1 MSFLKGIK
9 SNLDKFSYI
18 NLSPRKEIKY
28 YSGFN
33 HKRSPV
39 STFRKQCEEVNENN
53 ISKSSFYNG
62 SLPRTNENNF
72 TKEELEHNSFTIN
85 QAEIG
90 LRKFIKENK
99 DKFFNRLIKGPPES
113 FRWIS
118 WIIAAEIPEDRN
130 QEIFVSLL
138 KKEIDKKTDIQI
150 KKDLNRTISEDNLFI
165 LGNSQNALYNVLK
178 AYAISDQEVAY
189 CQGMNFI
196 AGFLLIIS
204 DFNEVDTLYMMMSLF
219 MFTFGENNLGIRGFY
234 INEFPLLRLYVY
246 VFEVVFNKFL
256 PELKQHFDKLEVPNE
271 LWISKWFQ
279 TLFTVCIPV
288 DLLVR
293 VWDCFLSEGLDFLF
307 NFSIAL
313 LKKHEKNLLSFQDIS
328 DISEYFRNMNPS
340 LTKEKDR
347 IKFDVEELIS
357 SALELKISKTL
368 LNTLRLEYENKFKV
382 DLSLF
387 KFKLDVKSHYSSSK
401 EYIDHQ
407 GESKN
412 NSNLESLLNTLNNLD
427 VKLDLNCKLS
437 HATNN
442 EEMKKS
448 TYHCSS
454 TNKIIPT
461 DEIENSC
468 DVNDDTIN
476 SICSELDLFENNTV
490 GQKVITHTFRRNM
503 ERGDDNELKT
513 YRGHI
518 K

>member
-1 MSFLKGIK
+1 MSFLKGVK
-9 SNLDKFSYI
+9 PNLDKI
-18 NLSPRKEIKY
+18 NFINQSPRKEIKNFY
-28 YSGFN
+28 GFN
-33 HKRSPV
+33 QKRSPI
-39 STFRKQCEEVNENN
+39 SPFKNHFEELVEID
-53 ISKSSFYNG
+53 ISKSSIFNG
-62 SLPRTNENNF
+62 SQLNSNDNNF
-72 TKEELEHNSFTIN
+72 KKEDLEHNIFTIN

-90 LRKFIKENK
+90 LRKYTKENK
-99 DKFFNRLIKGPPES
+99 DKFLDRLIKGPPES

-118 WIIAAEIPEDRN
+118 WMIAAEIPEDRN
-130 QEIFVSLL
+130 QEILVSLL

-150 KKDLNRTISEDNLFI
+150 RKDLNRTISEDNLFI

-178 AYAISDQEVAY
+178 AYAISDHEVSY

-204 DFNEVDTLYMMMSLF
+204 EFNEVDTIYMLMSLF
-219 MFTFGENNLGIRGFY
+219 MFTFGENNLGLRGFY
-234 INEFPLLRLYVY
+234 IDEFPLLRLYVY
-246 VFEVVFNKFL
+246 VFEVVFNKYL

-293 VWDCFLSEGLDFLF
+293 VWDCFIVKGLDFLF

-313 LKKHEKNLLSFQDIS
+313 LKKHEKSLLTFQDIS
-328 DISEYFRNMNPS
+328 EVSQYFRSMNPS

-357 SALELKISKTL
+357 NALDLKISKTL
-368 LNTLRLEYENKFKV
+368 LNSLRIEYERKFNVDVSLYKFKQ
-382 DLSLF
+382 
-387 KFKLDVKSHYSSSK
+387 DVKSHDYSSK
-401 EYIDHQ
+401 EYIEYQ

-412 NSNLESLLNTLNNLD
+412 NSNLESILHSLNNLE

-448 TYHCSS
+448 TYNCSS
-454 TNKIIPT
+454 INKMIHT
-461 DEIENSC
+461 DEIENSS
-468 DVNDDTIN
+468 DVHDETIN
-476 SICSELDLFENNTV
+476 SICSELDLFENNSV
-490 GQKVITHTFRRNM
+490 GQKVTTHTFKRNM
-503 ERGDDNELKT
+503 ERDDDNMSKLNPD
-513 YRGHI
+513 
-518 K
+518 

>member
-1 MSFLKGIK
+1 MSFLKEIK
-9 SNLDKFSYI
+9 SNFDKVGF
-18 NLSPRKEIKY
+18 NLSPRKEIK
-28 YSGFN
+28 SLIGN
-33 HKRSPV
+33 HQKRSPI
-39 STFRKQCEEVNENN
+39 SIFKKQFEELNEIS
-53 ISKSSFYNG
+53 ISKSSCYIGFQHK
-62 SLPRTNENNF
+62 SKENNF
-72 TKEELEHNSFTIN
+72 LKDELEQNSFTIN
-85 QAEIG
+85 QAELG
-90 LRKFIKENK
+90 LRKFLKENK
-99 DKFFNRLIKGPPES
+99 NKLINRLIKGPPES

-130 QEIFVSLL
+130 EEFFVSLL

-165 LGNSQNALYNVLK
+165 LGNSKNALYNVLK
-178 AYAISDQEVAY
+178 AYAISDQEVSY

-204 DFNEVDTLYMMMSLF
+204 DFNEVDTLFMMMSLF
-219 MFTFGENNLGIRGFY
+219 MFKFGENNLGIRGFY

-256 PELKQHFDKLEVPNE
+256 PELKLHFDKLEVPNE

-293 VWDCFLSEGLDFLF
+293 VWDCFIAKGLDFLF

-313 LKKHEKNLLSFQDIS
+313 LKKHEKNLLSFDDIS
-328 DISEYFRNMNPS
+328 DISQYFRNMNPS

-357 SALELKISKTL
+357 SALDLNIPKSL
-368 LNTLRLEYENKFKV
+368 LYEIRLEYEKNFKV

-387 KFKLDVKSHYSSSK
+387 KFKSDLKSNDSLSK
-401 EYIDHQ
+401 EYIDYQ
-407 GESKN
+407 VESKN
-412 NSNLESLLNTLNNLD
+412 NSNLESILNTLNNLEI
-427 VKLDLNCKLS
+427 KLDLNCKLS

-454 TNKIIPT
+454 TNKINPT
-461 DEIENSC
+461 EENEISC
-468 DVNDDTIN
+468 DVNDDTVN

-490 GQKVITHTFRRNM
+490 GQKVTTHAFIRNM
-503 ERGDDNELKT
+503 DREEDKREK
-513 YRGHI
+513 YI
-518 K
+518 QFK